1 METLAGNLLFAAV
14 LLLGIALILT
24 LAPKGR

>member
-1 METLAGNLLFAAV
+1 MEHVWGNLMFAAV

>member
-1 METLAGNLLFAAV
+1 MENLAGNLTFAAV
-14 LLLGIALILT
+14 LLFGIALILT